1 MVSKIHVSAL
11 KSIKNL
17 EIECSGLNL
26 LVGRNSSGKSTF
38 LQALLLYAQ
47 RKLDGKYISVG
58 EFREARNYNMPNE
71 KIRIELY
78 EKNKTKPDWIEF
90 IEDKENDSYNIN
102 SCIENYNLKSL
113 KNIMGKD
120 NDLEEQAVCK
130 FDDSN
135 FHYLSCHRIGVNDI
149 YKKNMINETD
159 FGIDGEYA
167 LAYLLKNEGET
178 VKEDL
183 IANDP
188 NFTSTLLGQVIYC
201 INYIVDTSLLLTD
214 LKKTNYLQVNYNN
227 NHKNKLSDAL
237 YCRPINIGSGV
248 SYLISIIISCLA
260 SNRKDVIIIENPEI
274 HLHPK
279 AQSRL
284 CEFLY
289 FISKT
294 NRQIFVET
302 HSDHVLNG
310 LRVGIATKYMKQQ
323 DISVNFFALDE
334 KNETQCNHIVFGDY
348 GKVIGTNNNMD
359 INDLF
364 DQFDIDLDRMLGI

>member
-113 KNIMGKD
+113 KNLMGKD

-188 NFTSTLLGQVIYC
+188 NFTSTLLGQVNYWM
-201 INYIVDTSLLLTD
+201 NYIVDTSLLLTD
-214 LKKTNYLQVNYNN
+214 LKKTNYLQVKYNN
-227 NHKNKLSDAL
+227 NPKNKLSDAL

-302 HSDHVLNG
+302 HSDHIFNG
-310 LRVGIATKYMKQQ
+310 LRVGIATKYMKQE

-348 GKVIGTNNNMD
+348 GKAIGTNNNMD

>member
-113 KNIMGKD
+113 KNLMGKD

-188 NFTSTLLGQVIYC
+188 NFTSTLLGQVNYWM
-201 INYIVDTSLLLTD
+201 NYIVDTSLLLTD
-214 LKKTNYLQVNYNN
+214 LKKTNYLQVKYNN
-227 NHKNKLSDAL
+227 NPKNKLSDAL

-302 HSDHVLNG
+302 HSDHIFNG
-310 LRVGIATKYMKQQ
+310 LRVGIATKYMKQE

>member
-38 LQALLLYAQ
+38 LQSLLLYAQ

-90 IEDKENDSYNIN
+90 VEDKENDSYNIN

-113 KNIMGKD
+113 KNLMGKN

-188 NFTSTLLGQVIYC
+188 NFTSTLLGQVNYWM
-201 INYIVDTSLLLTD
+201 NYIVDTSLLLTD
-214 LKKTNYLQVNYNN
+214 LKKTNYLQVKYNN
-227 NHKNKLSDAL
+227 NPKNKLSDAL

-260 SNRKDVIIIENPEI
+260 SNRGDVIIIENPEI

-302 HSDHVLNG
+302 HSDHIFNG
-310 LRVGIATKYMKQQ
+310 LRVGIATKYMKQEN
-323 DISVNFFALDE
+323 ISVNFFALDE

>member
-113 KNIMGKD
+113 KNLMGKD

-167 LAYLLKNEGET
+167 LAYFLKNEGET

-188 NFTSTLLGQVIYC
+188 NFTSTLLGQVNYWM
-201 INYIVDTSLLLTD
+201 NYIVDTSLLLTD
-214 LKKTNYLQVNYNN
+214 LKKTNYLQVKYNN
-227 NHKNKLSDAL
+227 NPKNKLSDAL

-302 HSDHVLNG
+302 HSDHIFNG
-310 LRVGIATKYMKQQ
+310 LRVGIATKYMKQE

>member
-113 KNIMGKD
+113 KNLMGKD

-188 NFTSTLLGQVIYC
+188 NFTSTLLGQVNYWM
-201 INYIVDTSLLLTD
+201 NYIVDTSLLLTD
-214 LKKTNYLQVNYNN
+214 LKKTNYLQVKYNN
-227 NHKNKLSDAL
+227 NPKNKLSDAL
-237 YCRPINIGSGV
+237 YCRPINIRSGV

-302 HSDHVLNG
+302 HSDHIFNG
-310 LRVGIATKYMKQQ
+310 LRVGIATKYMKQE

>member
-38 LQALLLYAQ
+38 LQASLLYAQ

-113 KNIMGKD
+113 KNLMGKD

-188 NFTSTLLGQVIYC
+188 NFTSTLLGQVNYWM
-201 INYIVDTSLLLTD
+201 NYIVDTSLLLTD
-214 LKKTNYLQVNYNN
+214 LKKTNYLQVKYNN
-227 NHKNKLSDAL
+227 NPKNKLSDAL

-302 HSDHVLNG
+302 HSDHIFNG
-310 LRVGIATKYMKQQ
+310 LRVGIATKYMKQE

>member
-113 KNIMGKD
+113 KNLMGKD

-188 NFTSTLLGQVIYC
+188 NFTSTLLGQVNYWM
-201 INYIVDTSLLLTD
+201 NYIVDTSLLLTD
-214 LKKTNYLQVNYNN
+214 
-227 NHKNKLSDAL
+227 
-237 YCRPINIGSGV
+237 
-248 SYLISIIISCLA
+248 
-260 SNRKDVIIIENPEI
+260 
-274 HLHPK
+274 
-279 AQSRL
+279 
-284 CEFLY
+284 
-289 FISKT
+289 
-294 NRQIFVET
+294 
-302 HSDHVLNG
+302 
-310 LRVGIATKYMKQQ
+310 
-323 DISVNFFALDE
+323 
-334 KNETQCNHIVFGDY
+334 
-348 GKVIGTNNNMD
+348 
-359 INDLF
+359 
-364 DQFDIDLDRMLGI
+364 

>member
-113 KNIMGKD
+113 KNLMGKD

-188 NFTSTLLGQVIYC
+188 NFTSTLLGQVNYWM
-201 INYIVDTSLLLTD
+201 NYIVDTSLLLTD
-214 LKKTNYLQVNYNN
+214 LKKTNYLQVKYNN
-227 NHKNKLSDAL
+227 NPKNKLSDAL

-289 FISKT
+289 FNSKT

-302 HSDHVLNG
+302 HSDHIFNG
-310 LRVGIATKYMKQQ
+310 LRVGIATKYMKQE

>member
-113 KNIMGKD
+113 KNLMGKD

-188 NFTSTLLGQVIYC
+188 NFTSTLLGQVNYWM
-201 INYIVDTSLLLTD
+201 NYIVDTSLLLTD
-214 LKKTNYLQVNYNN
+214 LKKTNYLQVKYNN
-227 NHKNKLSDAL
+227 NPKNKLSDAL

-302 HSDHVLNG
+302 HSDHIFNG
-310 LRVGIATKYMKQQ
+310 LRVGIATKYMKQE
-323 DISVNFFALDE
+323 DIIFL
-334 KNETQCNHIVFGDY
+334 H
-348 GKVIGTNNNMD
+348 
-359 INDLF
+359 
-364 DQFDIDLDRMLGI
+364 

>member
-113 KNIMGKD
+113 KNLMGKD

-188 NFTSTLLGQVIYC
+188 NFTSTLLGQVNYWM
-201 INYIVDTSLLLTD
+201 NYIVDTSLLLTD
-214 LKKTNYLQVNYNN
+214 LKKTNYLQVKYNN
-227 NHKNKLSDAL
+227 NPKNKLSDAL
-237 YCRPINIGSGV
+237 YCRPINFGSGV

-302 HSDHVLNG
+302 HSDHIFNG
-310 LRVGIATKYMKQQ
+310 LRVGIATKYMKQE

>member
-1 MVSKIHVSAL
+1 
-11 KSIKNL
+11 
-17 EIECSGLNL
+17 
-26 LVGRNSSGKSTF
+26 
-38 LQALLLYAQ
+38 
-47 RKLDGKYISVG
+47 
-58 EFREARNYNMPNE
+58 
-71 KIRIELY
+71 
-78 EKNKTKPDWIEF
+78 
-90 IEDKENDSYNIN
+90 
-102 SCIENYNLKSL
+102 
-113 KNIMGKD
+113 MGKD

-188 NFTSTLLGQVIYC
+188 NFTSTLLGQVNYWM
-201 INYIVDTSLLLTD
+201 NYIVDTSLLLTD
-214 LKKTNYLQVNYNN
+214 LKKTNYLQVKYNN
-227 NHKNKLSDAL
+227 NPKNKLSDAL

-302 HSDHVLNG
+302 HSDHIFNG
-310 LRVGIATKYMKQQ
+310 LRVGIATKYMKQE